1 MKSTFL
7 VAVLAALSSSV
18 VAAPVSAEEGVPAK
32 RGGDNAAVDKRWQ
45 WTKWEDAVDEPAQE
59 KSKRWQ
65 WTKWE
70 DAVDEP
76 AQEKA
81 KRWQWTKWED
91 AVDEPAQGKSKRWQW
106 TKWEDAVD
114 EKPAE

>member
-7 VAVLAALSSSV
+7 VAALAALSSSV
-18 VAAPVSAEEGVPAK
+18 VAAPVSAGSLTRRWRWTDWSDADSTEEGVPAK

-76 AQEKA
+76 AQGE
-81 KRWQWTKWED
+81 
-91 AVDEPAQGKSKRWQW
+91 SKRWQW